1 MLRNML
7 RNKAGIIFCMTKYIR
22 KATRVGKRSI
32 SVVIS
37 TEIVDELKIK
47 ERQKLV
53 VRKTGSKIVI
63 EDWKK

>member
-1 MLRNML
+1 
-7 RNKAGIIFCMTKYIR
+7 MTKYIR

-32 SVVIS
+32 SVVIP

>member
-1 MLRNML
+1 
-7 RNKAGIIFCMTKYIR
+7 
-22 KATRVGKRSI
+22 
-32 SVVIS
+32 VVIP

>member
-1 MLRNML
+1 M
-7 RNKAGIIFCMTKYIR
+7 
-22 KATRVGKRSI
+22 
-32 SVVIS
+32 VIP